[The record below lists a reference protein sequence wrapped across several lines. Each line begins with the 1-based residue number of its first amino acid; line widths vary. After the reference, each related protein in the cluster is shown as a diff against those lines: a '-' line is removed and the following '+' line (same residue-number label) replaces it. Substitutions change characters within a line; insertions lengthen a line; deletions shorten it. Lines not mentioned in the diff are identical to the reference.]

1 MSIDLSKLSKL
12 SQIQNGLKIDHA
24 LDTAAGD
31 DISSKQKL
39 MVKDLSS
46 NVENLLD
53 INNYLEHR
61 DVSNEIINETLN
73 KMNNN
78 YKVNKDQALNTDED
92 NSQLTIEMN
101 NFVDEINEKDEK
113 VIILSENSKK
123 ISDNTYV
130 KEIDQDIQIKKL
142 TNDSIVTINVS
153 TIPSNL
159 ESVEDDSCYSKKV
172 TQLLSDNVIQKELKL
187 NSDGPKI
194 ITKSAL
200 DITEKIEKENN
211 FDEGQSKQ
219 FEEAVSKVLGVTT
232 DELDDVKV
240 IDKVEDSSS
249 DTNKFYSYN
258 ELNNEDKEILS
269 SNAIILETNQPTT
282 IEINKTTNQLVKTN
296 FSGQSVTSLL
306 SIKPTRRMSFCTK
319 RELRALASY
328 LKYNK
333 EEFNSAALKLRIKH
347 HRVTNY
353 APVYKNGIYV
363 RFAKRSDKLEKGEK
377 FLTKKVKLI
386 II

>member
-1 MSIDLSKLSKL
+1 MSINLSDLSKLSQL
-12 SQIQNGLKIDHA
+12 QNGYKINHA
-24 LDTAAGD
+24 NDVVIGEGIADKYKESMKSLNTNSIENTEGINMINTGNNVDSIN
-31 DISSKQKL
+31 DIKNTLSKMQS
-39 MVKDLSS
+39 LSS
-46 NVENLLD
+46 L
-53 INNYLEHR
+53 
-61 DVSNEIINETLN
+61 
-73 KMNNN
+73 
-78 YKVNKDQALNTDED
+78 NKDQALNTDED
-92 NSQLTIEMN
+92 RSQTTIEMN
-101 NFVDEINEKDEK
+101 NLVDEVDEK
-113 VIILSENSKK
+113 VIILSQNSKK
-123 ISDNTYV
+123 LSENTYV
-130 KEIDQDIQIKKL
+130 KEIDQDIEIKKL

-159 ESVEDDSCYSKKV
+159 ESVEDDTCYSKKV
-172 TQLLSDNVIQKELKL
+172 TQLLSDNVIKKELKL

-240 IDKVEDSSS
+240 IDKVEDSSN

-269 SNAIILETNQPTT
+269 SNAIILETTQPTT
-282 IEINKTTNQLVKTN
+282 IEINKVTNQLVKTN

-363 RFAKRSDKLEKGEK
+363 RFAKRTDKLEKGEK